1 MKWEP
6 QHKISYTTGR
16 EYRRERNPYL
26 TSEISFFTRSRHNCL
41 VIFKSSAIECDV
53 NREGQTQGRCVKI
66 VVLSSFMDSSC
77 RVRNKVM
84 YVLSVHALT
93 RVLIWCLFPPLC
105 ATLEIN
111 TKITLPWAHKLLATR
126 VHTLYIILYI
136 YIIYHII
143 YIYSHEHAFELSVI
157 LFMHQ
162 CQVNTGCILCIPV
175 FPIDPVAGMYKAT
188 DIYVSC
194 SWQRRSTTRLNH

>member
-26 TSEISFFTRSRHNCL
+26 TSEISFFTCSRHNCL
-41 VIFKSSAIECDV
+41 VIVKSSAIECDV
-53 NREGQTQGRCVKI
+53 NREVQTQGRCVKI
-66 VVLSSFMDSSC
+66 VVLSSFKDSSC

-84 YVLSVHALT
+84 YVLSIHALT

-126 VHTLYIILYI
+126 VHTLYIILCIILYV

-143 YIYSHEHAFELSVI
+143 YIYIFSRTCIWTVSHFIHASMPGKYWMY
-157 LFMHQ
+157 FMYT
-162 CQVNTGCILCIPV
+162 C
-175 FPIDPVAGMYKAT
+175 
-188 DIYVSC
+188 VSNRPC
-194 SWQRRSTTRLNH
+194 SRDV